1 MLITHT
7 NHKGGQSDNKTP
19 SSARLLFL
27 GDAPLYQK
35 IVAYSQLPLG
45 ERNVN
50 STAQVANQTALAMS
64 TKATSL
70 VIPYLHNMVILN
82 ESIA

>member
-1 MLITHT
+1 MWAILQQNTFI
-7 NHKGGQSDNKTP
+7 S
-19 SSARLLFL
+19 SSALSI
-27 GDAPLYQK
+27 GGAPLYQK
-35 IVAYSQLPLG
+35 TVAYSQLPLG

-50 STAQVANQTALAMS
+50 STAQVTSQTAQAMS

-70 VIPYLHNMVILN
+70 EIPYLRNIVILN

>member
-1 MLITHT
+1 MSITHT
-7 NHKGGQSDNKTP
+7 NHKGGQSDDKTP
-19 SSARLLFL
+19 SSPRPLFL
-27 GDAPLYQK
+27 GLYQK
-35 IVAYSQLPLG
+35 TVAHSQLPLG

-50 STAQVANQTALAMS
+50 SMAQVTNQTALAMS

-70 VIPYLHNMVILN
+70 VIPYLRNTVILN